1 LLREPRAK
9 GDKGVLDNPQAFAV
23 SFVDRDSRDLIVSQ
37 S

>member
-1 LLREPRAK
+1 LLREPLAK

-23 SFVDRDSRDLIVSQ
+23 SFVERDSHDFIVSQ